1 MTTTIQKQ
9 YGMPSNGVTV
19 LPEGANTSL
28 GKDAFLKLLVTQ
40 LQYQDPT
47 SPMDNSQF
55 ISQMAQ
61 FSSLEQMQNV
71 ALSIENLTAVT
82 QQSQMIQFNAF
93 VGKTVK
99 YHITTTET
107 GKKTGEIVKPG
118 EDGEGSEDVTK
129 PDPGVETGT
138 ATIVSVK
145 YDGST
150 AKFVLGN
157 GKVIEAANI
166 SEVLSGNSTNNSGNS
181 LVDSSMLIGKNVT
194 FKNEQGEEQT
204 STVESVSRKDNSIVF
219 NLVGGIQITEDQIT
233 AIAQKA

>member
-1 MTTTIQKQ
+1 MTTIQKE
-9 YGMPSNGVTV
+9 YGVPSNGVNI

-71 ALSIENLTAVT
+71 AFAIENLTAVT
-82 QQSQMIQFNAF
+82 QQSQMIQFNSF
-93 VGKTVK
+93 IGKTVK
-99 YHITTTET
+99 YHIKTTET
-107 GKKTGEIVKPG
+107 GKEPGEVVKPG
-118 EDGEGSEDVTK
+118 EGVKGGDEVTK
-129 PDPGVETGT
+129 PDPGIETGT

-150 AKFVLGN
+150 VKFVLDN
-157 GKVIEAANI
+157 GKTIEAANI
-166 SEVLSGNSTNNSGNS
+166 SEVLSGGSTNNSGNS

-194 FKNEQGEEQT
+194 FKNEQGEEQIA
-204 STVESVSRKDNSIVF
+204 TVESVSRKDNSIVF
-219 NLVGGIQITEDQIT
+219 NLIGGIQITEDQIT

>member
-9 YGMPSNGVTV
+9 YGMPSNGVKV
-19 LPEGANTSL
+19 VAEGENTSL

-40 LQYQDPT
+40 LQYQDPS

-71 ALSIENLTAVT
+71 SSSIEELTAVT
-82 QQSQMIQFNAF
+82 QQTQMIQFNSF

-99 YHITTTET
+99 YHITTTTTGKET
-107 GKKTGEIVKPG
+107 GEVVDSAT
-118 EDGEGSEDVTK
+118 DSTTQSTA
-129 PDPGVETGT
+129 GVESGTG
-138 ATIVSVK
+138 TIVSVK

-150 AKFVLGN
+150 AKFVLDN
-157 GKVIEAANI
+157 GKTIQASNI
-166 SEVLSGNSTNNSGNS
+166 SEVLSGSSSNSVGNS
-181 LVDSSMLIGKNVT
+181 LVDSSMLIGKNIT

-204 STVESVSRKDNSIVF
+204 AMVESVSRKDNSIVF
-219 NLVGGIQITEDQIT
+219 NLSGGLQTTEDQII